1 MILFICVSCNNEN
14 NQIEQN
20 KYQILNLIYSD
31 FSKQQMEFFV
41 FPERSLPLPK
51 GVDYTKLLNNKAY
64 SDSLHKIVYSSI
76 ISKEDSLKKI
86 NNYIH
91 EKENQQIFAFDLT
104 MKRYHNLK
112 NKIKPIINNDFKNL
126 YNEFIDFNRI
136 DTLNINKIKS
146 KNNDSIIQLKRENL
160 DFKNN
165 NIIISFSNIVFN
177 SNFSKSIIIA
187 TKSWSALDS
196 YSLIY
201 FLEKRNN
208 IWVVTLE
215 KTL

>member
-1 MILFICVSCNNEN
+1 MKSIKYFIIILIFTSCINKESIREKNIH
-14 NQIEQN
+14 QIV
-20 KYQILNLIYSD
+20 NLIYSD
-31 FSKQQMEFFV
+31 FSQQEMEFYV
-41 FPERSLPLPK
+41 FPVSKPPLNSVMNNDIYNKNIIKPLTKKDSLIK
-51 GVDYTKLLNNKAY
+51 INQYLNNK
-64 SDSLHKIVYSSI
+64 K
-76 ISKEDSLKKI
+76 
-86 NNYIH
+86 
-91 EKENQQIFAFDLT
+91 NQQIFAFNLK
-104 MKRYHNLK
+104 MERYHNLK
-112 NKIKPIINNDFKNL
+112 NKIIPIKNDDFKNL
-126 YNEFIDFNRI
+126 YNEFIKSNKLN
-136 DTLNINKIKS
+136 TLNINKIIP

-177 SNFSKSIIIA
+177 NDFSKSIIIA

-208 IWVVTLE
+208 IWVVTFK